1 MNPSYLWAR
10 ALKKSRP
17 SAIRDSRIDRTSKI
31 ESGSTVVNCVIQR
44 HSFCG
49 YDCSLIHCDIGAFCS
64 IATRVSIGGIAH
76 PMHYVSTSPAFLSHR
91 DSIRTKF
98 AHHEYLPAV
107 RTSIGNDVWIGE
119 GSFVKAGV
127 SIGHGAVVGMGSV
140 VTKDVP
146 PYASVAGSPA
156 RILRSRFNEET
167 IRALLKLAWLDQP
180 DGELRR
186 LAVRFDNAHAMLAE
200 EGLL

>member
-1 MNPSYLWAR
+1 MNPGYLWAR
-10 ALKKSRP
+10 SVKKFRP
-17 SAIRDSRIDRTSKI
+17 SAIRDSRIDRTSRI
-31 ESGSTVVNCVIQR
+31 ESGSTVVNSTLQR

-49 YDCSLIHCDIGAFCS
+49 YDCTLLNCDIGAFCS
-64 IATRVSIGGIAH
+64 IATRVSIGGVAH

-98 AHHEYLPAV
+98 ARHEFLPTI
-107 RTSIGNDVWIGE
+107 RTTIGNDVWIGE

-127 SIGHGAVVGMGSV
+127 TIGDGAVVGMGSV

-146 PYASVAGSPA
+146 PYAVVAGNPA
-156 RILRSRFNEET
+156 RFLRSRFNEET
-167 IRALLKLAWLDQP
+167 IKALLELAWWDKP
-180 DGELRR
+180 DDELRR
-186 LAVRFDNAHAMLAE
+186 LAARFDSPEAMLAE

>member
-107 RTSIGNDVWIGE
+107 RTSIGNDVWIGCN
-119 GSFVKAGV
+119 VTILKGV
-127 SIGHGAVVGMGSV
+127 NIGKGAVIAAGSV
-140 VTKDVP
+140 VIKNVE
-146 PYASVAGSPA
+146 PYSIVAGVPA
-156 RILRSRFNEET
+156 KFIKYRFLPEEIKEHERILN
-167 IRALLKLAWLDQP
+167 L
-180 DGELRR
+180 
-186 LAVRFDNAHAMLAE
+186 
-200 EGLL
+200 